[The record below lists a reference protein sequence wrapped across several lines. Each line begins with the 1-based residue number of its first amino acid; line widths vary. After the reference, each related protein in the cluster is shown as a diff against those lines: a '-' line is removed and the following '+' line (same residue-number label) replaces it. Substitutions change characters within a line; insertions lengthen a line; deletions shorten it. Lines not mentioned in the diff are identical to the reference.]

1 LSLGCVGYILADVCK
16 RGRLRSSLCLNF
28 YFLSFLGQNVGID
41 KKQIFCAMNEIL
53 INQILQSLARLL
65 AENSEQ
71 IIEVNKL
78 DLNSCPTDDLV
89 IYDRLKVDEAKVA
102 KMIDSVKKV
111 IATPNPIGKILY
123 SHTRENGL
131 RIENRTVPFG
141 TILIIYE
148 ARPDVSIEA
157 AIIALKAGNRI
168 LLKGGKEARNTNLC
182 LAELWQKALT
192 ENGADANFVRYLD
205 LSREETQKLIAG
217 ETEKFDLVIPRGG
230 ETLIEFVLKNAK
242 VPVIVSGRGNNF
254 AYIAEDANFE
264 KALSIILNGKSRLS
278 VCNALDKVLIDEKL
292 PDLAE
297 KVDRIVDAL
306 HGESIEVLGDASVNY
321 INPSA
326 KLFGEDVWFE
336 EFLSA
341 KMVVGIVSN
350 IDEAIEKINKYS
362 GGHSATI
369 ITENAKLAE
378 QFMNEVDSAA
388 VYHNASTR
396 FTDGGEF
403 GLGAEIAISTQKLHF
418 RGPLGAEHLLT
429 NKWFVF
435 GNGQIRN

>member
-1 LSLGCVGYILADVCK
+1 
-16 RGRLRSSLCLNF
+16 
-28 YFLSFLGQNVGID
+28 
-41 KKQIFCAMNEIL
+41 MNEEK
-53 INQILQSLARLL
+53 INIVLKTLAQML
-65 AENSEQ
+65 AENKSQ
-71 IIEVNKL
+71 IIEANKK
-78 DLNSCPTDDLV
+78 DIETCAKDDEV
-89 IYDRLKVDEAKVA
+89 IFDRLKVDEIKIE

-111 IATPNPIGKILY
+111 ISADNPIGKII
-123 SHTRENGL
+123 STHTHESGM

-157 AIIALKAGNRI
+157 AIIALKAGNKI

-182 LAELWQKALT
+182 LADLWRKALN
-192 ENGADANFVRYLD
+192 ENNADENFVRYLD
-205 LSREETQKLIAG
+205 ISREETQKLIAG

-230 ETLIEFVLKNAK
+230 EALIDFVLKNAK

-254 AYIAEDANFE
+254 AYIAEDADFE
-264 KALSIILNGKSRLS
+264 KALRIILDGKSRLS

-292 PDLAE
+292 PELAE
-297 KVDRIVDAL
+297 KVDQIVDAL
-306 HGESIEVLGDASVNY
+306 HAKSIDVLGDSSVHY
-321 INPSA
+321 ANPSTN
-326 KLFGEDVWFE
+326 LFAEDVWYE

-341 KMVVGIVSN
+341 KMVVGIVKN
-350 IDEAIEKINKYS
+350 LDEAIEKINKYS

-369 ITENAKLAE
+369 ITENPETAE
-378 QFMNEVDSAA
+378 KFMNEVDSAA

-429 NKWFVF
+429 NKWFIF
-435 GNGQIRN
+435 GNGQIRK

>member
-1 LSLGCVGYILADVCK
+1 MKVDIINQT
-16 RGRLRSSLCLNF
+16 LRS
-28 YFLSFLGQNVGID
+28 II
-41 KKQIFCAMNEIL
+41 K
-53 INQILQSLARLL
+53 LL
-65 AENSEQ
+65 AENKEQ
-71 IIEVNKL
+71 IVESNRR
-78 DLNSCPTDDLV
+78 DLANCSPDDLV
-89 IYDRLKVDEAKVA
+89 IYDRLKVDESKVE
-102 KMIDSVKKV
+102 KMIDSVEKV
-111 IATPNPIGKILY
+111 IAAPNPIGKILY
-123 SHTRENGL
+123 THTRENGL

-157 AIIALKAGNRI
+157 AIIALKAGNKI

-182 LAELWQKALT
+182 LAELWQKALA
-192 ENGADANFVRYLD
+192 ENGADPNFVRYLD
-205 LSREETQKLIAG
+205 ISREETQKLIAG
-217 ETEKFDLVIPRGG
+217 ETEKFDLAIPRGG
-230 ETLIEFVLKNAK
+230 ETLIDFVLKNSK

-254 AYIAEDANFE
+254 AYLAEDADFA
-264 KALSIILNGKSRLS
+264 KALEIIIDGKSRLS
-278 VCNALDKVLIDEKL
+278 VCNALDKVLLDENL
-292 PDLAE
+292 PDLE
-297 KVDRIVDAL
+297 KRIGEIKNAF
-306 HGESIEVLGDASVNY
+306 ESINIEVFDSKE
-321 INPSA
+321 ID
-326 KLFGEDVWFE
+326 EDVWFE

-341 KMVVGIVSN
+341 KIVVGAVKN

-369 ITENAKLAE
+369 LTENAEKAKR
-378 QFMNEVDSAA
+378 FMREVDSAA

-435 GNGQIRN
+435 GDGQIRK